1 MNPLSD
7 TAGKVDS
14 AFIFIAGISVVL
26 LALVTFFMIL
36 FVIRYRAKKHP
47 VAEETEGNLLLEI
60 VWTVVP
66 TILVISMFFVGY
78 RGFLFMRK
86 PPANAMAVKAA
97 ARMWSWMFTYEN
109 GKKSDVLRVPLNK
122 PVRIIITS
130 EDVLHSLFIPAF
142 RVKEDAVPGMETTLW
157 FTPNEA
163 GSYDLFCS
171 EYCGTG
177 HSTMITKVE
186 VMPERAFSSWYS
198 SGVSV
203 AGAAKGQMLLA
214 DKGCLGC
221 HSIDG
226 SKKVGPTLKGVFGR
240 KETVVTAGKERDV
253 VVDEDYIRKSIMNPD
268 ADIVKGYPPVMP
280 VIPLTKEELD
290 VVVGTLKELK

>member
-14 AFIFIAGISVVL
+14 AFVFIAGISVAL
-26 LALVTFFMIL
+26 LALVTFFMIF

-47 VAEETEGNLLLEI
+47 VPEEIEGNLLLEI

-66 TILVISMFFVGY
+66 TILVIAMFFVGY
-78 RGFLFMRK
+78 KGFLFMRK
-86 PPANAMAVKAA
+86 PPADAMAVKAV
-97 ARMWSWMFTYEN
+97 ARMWSWIFIYEN
-109 GKKSDVLRVPLNK
+109 GKKSDVLKVPVNK
-122 PVRIIITS
+122 SVRMIITS

-157 FTPNEA
+157 FTPNA
-163 GSYDLFCS
+163 TGSYDLFCS

-186 VMPERAFSSWYS
+186 VMPDRDFAAWYS
-198 SGVSV
+198 LGGS
-203 AGAAKGQMLLA
+203 AAEAAKGQTLLA

-226 SKKVGPTLKGVFGR
+226 SKKVGPTLKGILGR
-240 KETVVTAGKERDV
+240 KETVVTAGKERDI
-253 VVDEDYIRKSIMNPD
+253 VVDEEYLRKSVMEPS
-268 ADIVKGYPPVMP
+268 ADIVKGYPPVML
-280 VIPLTKEELD
+280 VIPVTKEELD
-290 VVVGTLKELK
+290 AVVGALKEMK